1 MQKEIVAGAI
11 FLLTFISPT
20 PAPPIQTSQVKQE
33 EMIVYAVQKE
43 DTLGSI
49 AEKQYGSGDYWT
61 NIWNINSWIEN
72 PNIIEKDWILNI
84 KEKSDKPEEL
94 KKELAEKFF
103 QRQIAYAPT
112 IQAQT
117 EANQPQPTII
127 TQSDTKPI
135 ATGATGPL
143 NEVQINFLGNCES
156 GMSAGRNSGNGYY
169 GAFQFS
175 PGTWRSMGTAYDRAD
190 LAPIDVQIDA
200 VQRLI
205 TRSGIFTQF
214 PGCSARMRA
223 EGLL

>member
-1 MQKEIVAGAI
+1 MQKEIVAGAL

-20 PAPPIQTSQVKQE
+20 PTPPLQTSQIKQE
-33 EMIVYAVQKE
+33 EMTAYAVQKE

-49 AEKQYGSGDYWT
+49 AEKYYGSGDYWT

-103 QRQIAYAPT
+103 QRQIASTPI

-143 NEVQINFLGNCES
+143 NDTQINFLGNCES

-175 PGTWRSMGTAYDRAD
+175 PRTWISMGTAYERAD
-190 LAPIDVQIDA
+190 LAPLEVQIEA
-200 VQRLI
+200 TQRLLS
-205 TRSGIFTQF
+205 RSSIYNQF
-214 PGCSARMRA
+214 PGCAAKMRSA
-223 EGLL
+223 GLL